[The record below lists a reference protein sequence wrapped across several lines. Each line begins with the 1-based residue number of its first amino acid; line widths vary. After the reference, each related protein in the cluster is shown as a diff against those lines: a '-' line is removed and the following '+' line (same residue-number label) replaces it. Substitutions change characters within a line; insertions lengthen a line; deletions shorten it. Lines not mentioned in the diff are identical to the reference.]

1 MGQTLFAN
9 PFGGALDRLGIDGL
23 FGQVVEEVATLREG
37 DGIAAGID
45 DLAKQ
50 AGAVAAQVNP
60 QTLGLREKKPCGKSC
75 KWRRVRSR

>member
-1 MGQTLFAN
+1 MGQTLFAD
-9 PFGGALDRLGIDGL
+9 PLGDTLDRLGIDGL
-23 FGQVVEEVATLREG
+23 FGQVKEEIAALREG
-37 DGIAAGID
+37 DGIAARID

-60 QTLGLREKKPCGKSC
+60 QTPGLREKKPCGKSS